1 LPLPATNQ
9 ERPLKVCHTCRF
21 WSYKYKGFCQRLGQG
36 VGRFWTCADWAAA
49 GDEPASTDE
58 NAVAEGSAAP

>member
-1 LPLPATNQ
+1 MPLENQ

-36 VGRFWTCADWAAA
+36 VGRFWVCAEWAAA
-49 GDEPASTDE
+49 GGQPTATDE
-58 NAVAEGSAAP
+58 REGAAGAAP